1 MRRFALI
8 AALLAPIVGHA
19 EGVWATMTGDEITVA
34 LTDKKLRYK
43 DASQDFRASGKTL
56 YNQGGRESWGEWRVD
71 NNQYCSQWPP
81 QGLWACYHMDRSGD
95 KVRFIGTGDDITVG
109 TFAK

>member
-1 MRRFALI
+1 MTRFALI
-8 AALLAPIVGHA
+8 ALLLAPFSAHA
-19 EGVWATMTGDEITVA
+19 EGVWTTMSGEEITVA

-43 DASQDFRASGKTL
+43 DASQVFRASGKTL
-56 YNQGGRESWGEWRVD
+56 YTQGGRESWGEWRVD
-71 NNQYCSQWPP
+71 DNQYCSQWPP

-109 TFAK
+109 TYVE

>member
-1 MRRFALI
+1 MRCFALI
-8 AALLAPIVGHA
+8 AVLLAPLSANA
-19 EGVWATMTGDEITVA
+19 EGVWTTMTGDEITVA
-34 LTDKKLRYK
+34 LTGKKLEYK

-81 QGLWACYHMDRSGD
+81 QGLWVCYHMDRSGD

-109 TFAK
+109 TFAG

>member
-1 MRRFALI
+1 MTCFALI
-8 AALLAPIVGHA
+8 ALLLAPFSAHA
-19 EGVWATMTGDEITVA
+19 EGVWTTMSGEEITVA

-43 DASQDFRASGKTL
+43 DASQVFRAAGKTL
-56 YNQGGRESWGEWRVD
+56 YTQGGRESWGELRVD
-71 NNQYCSQWPP
+71 DNQYCSQWPP

-109 TFAK
+109 TYVE